1 MEILSV
7 LKQSIVI
14 TLFVL
19 SMMLII
25 DFVNVLSKGNWSK
38 GLKNS
43 PAKQVLFGALL
54 GIIPGCL
61 GAYTAVSLYVH
72 NIFGIGALAA
82 TMIATSGDEAFMMFS
97 VIPKTALILQAA
109 LLLIALATGF
119 IINKLVKNKA
129 PRYPDKHFHIHKGE
143 PVGIQLNTKQLIQQ
157 IRHIT
162 PQRIIIASILILSI
176 AFISLDLSHTEH
188 EMAAH
193 THESGMSE
201 HDHPAWIT
209 ITFILVLSVTLIIAL
224 LANDHFLSD
233 HLIGHIV
240 KKHFIRI
247 FVWTFLTLLLVH
259 FLEHYL
265 DLEKLIGENILIV
278 LIIAVLIGIIPESG
292 PHFLFIMLF
301 ASGALPLSILLAN
314 SIVQDGHGSLPLL
327 AESRRGFV
335 IIKAINLVVGFLIGL
350 AGLAMGI

>member
-25 DFVNVLSKGNWSK
+25 DFINVMSKGNWSK
-38 GLKNS
+38 GLQNS

-54 GIIPGCL
+54 GVIPGCL

-97 VIPKTALILQAA
+97 VIPKTAFLLQAA
-109 LLLIALATGF
+109 LFLIAIVTGF

-129 PRYPDKHFHIHKGE
+129 PRYPEKHFHIHKEE
-143 PVGIQLNTKQLIQQ
+143 PTGIQLNPQQLIQQ

-162 PQRIIIASILILSI
+162 PQRIIIATALILSI
-176 AFISLDLSHTEH
+176 VFISLDLGHTEH
-188 EMAAH
+188 EMASHNHHA
-193 THESGMSE
+193 ELLE

-209 ITFILVLSVTLIIAL
+209 ITFLVVLSVTLLISL
-224 LANDHFLSD
+224 LANDHFLKE

-240 KKHFIRI
+240 KKHFVRI
-247 FVWTFLTLLLVH
+247 FVWTFFTLLLVH
-259 FLEHYL
+259 FLDHYL
-265 DLEKLIGENILIV
+265 NLEELIGENIFIV

-292 PHFLFIMLF
+292 PHFVFIILF

-335 IIKAINLVVGFLIGL
+335 IIKAINLLVGLVVGFIGL
-350 AGLAMGI
+350 SLGF